1 MPRPTLLHNIPYCI
15 IVIHICTYSVYW
27 EHYYSLGH
35 YGSVVP
41 SHVPRIID
49 PANPSNNLYDTGI
62 GYYCANEKSCDFE
75 QGDGDWTAFK
85 KTIHTVDLTK
95 PMEHWIWL

>member
-1 MPRPTLLHNIPYCI
+1 MYIR
-15 IVIHICTYSVYW
+15 ICSVYW

-35 YGSVVP
+35 YRSVVP
-41 SHVPRIID
+41 SSVPRIID

-85 KTIHTVDLTK
+85 KKIHTVDLTK
-95 PMEHWIWL
+95 PMEHWL